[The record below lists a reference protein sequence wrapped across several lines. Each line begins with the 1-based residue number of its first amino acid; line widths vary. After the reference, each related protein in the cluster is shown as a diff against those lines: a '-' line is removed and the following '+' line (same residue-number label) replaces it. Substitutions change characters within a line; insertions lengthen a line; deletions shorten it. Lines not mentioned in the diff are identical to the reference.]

1 MTFNEF
7 SQSKIPIL
15 FCTKRQLSAA
25 HNLRSPLH
33 AWVVI
38 KDYRILEQD
47 NILQITFVWLIDFKF
62 ESYYFRNSEIPL

>member
-1 MTFNEF
+1 MTLNEF

-15 FCTKRQLSAA
+15 FCTKIQLPAA
-25 HNLRSPLH
+25 HNLRRSSLD

-47 NILQITFVWLIDFKF
+47 DIL
-62 ESYYFRNSEIPL
+62 